1 MAKPIK
7 FAHVLFMTRRFD
19 EMVAWYQNLFEA
31 TTIHRDPIMARP

>member
-1 MAKPIK
+1 MAKPIN